1 MQWVLDASVA
11 LAWCFPDERSP
22 SAEALLERAADSPSV
37 VPQLWPLEVASALLQ
52 AQRRGRILAAQRV
65 QFLSMLGTLQIHV
78 DRTTA
83 ERAWTEVIA
92 VAETQGLTVY
102 DATYLELAM
111 RLGVPLATMDD
122 AVRAAAS
129 AVGVSLL

>member
-22 SAEALLERAADSPSV
+22 STESLLERAAVSPSV
-37 VPQLWPLEVASALLQ
+37 VPQLWPLEVASSLLQ

-65 QFLSMLGTLQIHV
+65 QFLSMVGTLQIHV
-78 DRTTA
+78 DRMTA
-83 ERAWTEVIA
+83 ERAWTEVLA
-92 VAETQGLTVY
+92 VAEANGLTVY

-111 RLGVPLATMDD
+111 RLGVPLATMDG

-129 AVGVSLL
+129 AAGVPLL